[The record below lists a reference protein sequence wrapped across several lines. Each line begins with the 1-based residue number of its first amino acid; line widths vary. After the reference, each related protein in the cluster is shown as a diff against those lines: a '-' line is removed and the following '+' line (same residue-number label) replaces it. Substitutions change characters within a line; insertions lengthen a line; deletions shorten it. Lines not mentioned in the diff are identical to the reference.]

1 MSARR
6 AWIDFQLK
14 RARNFWGEFRKSK
27 RAIIGVAILVFYT
40 VFALAAPILTSYDP
54 IHSQYLAGVSAA
66 PVWWKYMPGGS
77 SLSQNY
83 KVAQSSLVTQ
93 ANDFQTQGWNSSST
107 PGTNLS
113 VQFNSS
119 DVGLSSAAGFPRG
132 SEQITYSRQAG
143 NAPPSSPGA
152 TETISKT
159 FYWPYNGPPSTFS
172 GSLVV
177 FVNSMQGVSDIALT
191 TFIANGAIEMPLS
204 NQTINSNLVGTR
216 VVPAEDS
223 NDPSVRLFFGSST
236 IDPAVVAFS
245 GSGNYTYGF
254 RIVIPDKILPNN
266 VNVNISFNNLNLS
279 MKGTSWGLL
288 GTDQNGRDI
297 FTQLAWGTRV
307 SLIVGLVASFLGVVI
322 GLVVG
327 LLAGFLGKVVDEVL
341 MRFTDMVLVLPG
353 LPLLIVLAA
362 LLGPS
367 IWNIIIIL
375 GFLGWA
381 GFARV
386 IRSQVLSLRERT
398 FIEASKAAGSGTGHI
413 IIRHIFPN
421 VLGLTYVSLALAVPT
436 AIVSE
441 ASLAFLGLADPNVI
455 SWGQMLNAVENS
467 AAITSW
473 WWVLPPGLS
482 IAVLSLSFVLLG
494 YALDELLN
502 PRLRMRR

>member
-1 MSARR
+1 
-6 AWIDFQLK
+6 
-14 RARNFWGEFRKSK
+14 
-27 RAIIGVAILVFYT
+27 
-40 VFALAAPILTSYDP
+40 
-54 IHSQYLAGVSAA
+54 
-66 PVWWKYMPGGS
+66 
-77 SLSQNY
+77 
-83 KVAQSSLVTQ
+83 
-93 ANDFQTQGWNSSST
+93 
-107 PGTNLS
+107 
-113 VQFNSS
+113 
-119 DVGLSSAAGFPRG
+119 
-132 SEQITYSRQAG
+132 
-143 NAPPSSPGA
+143 
-152 TETISKT
+152 
-159 FYWPYNGPPSTFS
+159 
-172 GSLVV
+172 
-177 FVNSMQGVSDIALT
+177 
-191 TFIANGAIEMPLS
+191 
-204 NQTINSNLVGTR
+204 VGTR
-216 VVPAEDS
+216 VVPPEDS
-223 NDPSVRLFFGSST
+223 NDKPVRLFFGVST
-236 IDPAVVAFS
+236 IDPAIIAFS
-245 GSGNYTYGF
+245 GSGNYSYGF
-254 RIVIPDKILPNN
+254 KITIPDTNLSNN
-266 VNVNISFNNLNLS
+266 VNVNISFNNLNLT

-307 SLIVGLVASFLGVVI
+307 SLTVGLVASFLGVVI

-327 LLAGFLGKVVDEVL
+327 LLAGFLGKIVDEVL

-386 IRSQVLSLRERT
+386 IRSQVLSLRERS

-413 IIRHIFPN
+413 IVRHIFPN

-455 SWGQMLNAVENS
+455 SWGTMLNDVENN

-473 WWVLPPGLS
+473 WWILPPGLS
-482 IAVLSLSFVLLG
+482 IAILSLSFVLLG

>member
-14 RARNFWGEFRKSK
+14 RARNFLREFRKSK
-27 RAIIGVAILVFYT
+27 RAITGVAILIFYT
-40 VFALAAPILTSYDP
+40 IFALAAPILTSYDP
-54 IHSQYLAGVSAA
+54 IRTQYLAGVSAA
-66 PVWWKYMPGGS
+66 PVWWKYLPGGS
-77 SLSQNY
+77 TLSQNFQ
-83 KVAQSSLVTQ
+83 VAQSSLFTHP
-93 ANDFQTQGWNSSST
+93 NDFQTQGWNTSST

-113 VQFNSS
+113 VRFNSS
-119 DVGLSSAAGFPRG
+119 DTGLSSAGNFPPG
-132 SEQITYSRQAG
+132 SEQITYSRQA
-143 NAPPSSPGA
+143 NSPLPPSPGA
-152 TETISKT
+152 VETISKA
-159 FYWPYNGPPSTFS
+159 FYWPYNGPPNKFN

-177 FVNSMQGVSDIALT
+177 FVNSMQGVRAIALT
-191 TFIANGAIEMPLS
+191 TFITNGAIEMPLS
-204 NQTINSNLVGTR
+204 NQTITINSVGTR
-216 VVPAEDS
+216 VVPPEDS
-223 NDPSVRLFFGSST
+223 NDKPVRLFFGVST
-236 IDPAVVAFS
+236 IDPAIIAFS
-245 GSGNYTYGF
+245 GSGNYSYGF
-254 RIVIPDKILPNN
+254 KITIPDTNLSNN
-266 VNVNISFNNLNLS
+266 VNVNISFNNLNLT

-307 SLIVGLVASFLGVVI
+307 SLTVGLVASFLGVVI

-327 LLAGFLGKVVDEVL
+327 LLAGFLGKIVDEVL

-386 IRSQVLSLRERT
+386 IRSQVLSLRERS

-413 IIRHIFPN
+413 IVRHIFPN

-455 SWGQMLNAVENS
+455 SWGTMLNDVENN

-473 WWVLPPGLS
+473 WWILPPGLS
-482 IAVLSLSFVLLG
+482 IAILSLSFVLLG